1 MEKLINFLTG
11 KTKELND
18 RTFGRHNLTK
28 EFLDSLY
35 SVYPFNRFEYV
46 ISHLIAEHITYP
58 AAVS

>member
-46 ISHLIAEHITYP
+46 ISHLIENT
-58 AAVS
+58 V